1 MKDWGLKECTVHRVI
16 PRSEK
21 GGEGGN
27 EEGVTCVRLVLG
39 AGALMTGIPFW
50 GKGEHMT
57 QSKT

>member
-27 EEGVTCVRLVLG
+27 EEGVGRQQVEVGFEVR
-39 AGALMTGIPFW
+39 W
-50 GKGEHMT
+50 ER
-57 QSKT
+57 